1 MTLIP
6 TSKAYHDYQMHL
18 EHESRITELMQSN
31 NLLANQVESQKRQ
44 IAELMDW
51 VGTTINLLTEA
62 QKQIRDLRE
71 DVEKLRSVK
80 QNTNFNS
87 TKQLK

>member
-6 TSKAYHDYQMHL
+6 TSKVYHDYQMHL
-18 EHESRITELMQSN
+18 EQESRISELMQSN

-62 QKQIRDLRE
+62 QKEIRDLRE

-87 TKQLK
+87 TRQLK

>member
-18 EHESRITELMQSN
+18 EQESRITELMQSN

-62 QKQIRDLRE
+62 QKEIRDLRE

-87 TKQLK
+87 TRQLK

>member
-18 EHESRITELMQSN
+18 KQESRITELMQSN
-31 NLLANQVESQKRQ
+31 NLLAKQAESQKRH